1 MFPIIVSDLNDYY
14 AKQGRVYRAEIG
26 VTGLAASG
34 TFLAG
39 VTTGS
44 TPLRILQ
51 RAYSSSGNILTIEL
65 FEAAFTGGGA
75 TGLRVLNRNFNQ
87 PINPPATFLT
97 NVTATPGAPLTAVTL
112 RAATTTGSASLSV
125 QSDDNVLVLKPNTQ
139 YVIRFT
145 NGASSAADIGAA
157 IDFRSVQPEE

>member
-1 MFPIIVSDLNDYY
+1 MFPIIMSDLNDYY
-14 AKQGRVYRAEIG
+14 AKQGKVYRAEIAIA
-26 VTGLAASG
+26 GLATSG
-34 TFLAG
+34 TYLVG

-44 TPLRILQ
+44 IPLRILQ

-65 FEAAFTGGGA
+65 FEVSYSGGGS

-87 PINPPATFLT
+87 PNTPPATFAT
-97 NVTATPGAPLTAVTL
+97 AVTATPVTPLTAVTL

-125 QSDDNVLVLKPNTQ
+125 QSDDNVLVLKPSTQ

-145 NGASSAADIGAA
+145 NGATGASDIGAA
-157 IDFRSVQPEE
+157 IDFRNMQPEE